1 MHPDALTLATGT
13 GPRATPGALSACR
26 LPCRTRLF
34 APWEPEDTART
45 RTVQEGTRGVV
56 IELRTMAVLV
66 NFEEVEFTQ
75 FVLSSDVLPLQVIN
89 THYK

>member
-1 MHPDALTLATGT
+1 MSTAMQVGCFV
-13 GPRATPGALSACR
+13 RA
-26 LPCRTRLF
+26 TRLF